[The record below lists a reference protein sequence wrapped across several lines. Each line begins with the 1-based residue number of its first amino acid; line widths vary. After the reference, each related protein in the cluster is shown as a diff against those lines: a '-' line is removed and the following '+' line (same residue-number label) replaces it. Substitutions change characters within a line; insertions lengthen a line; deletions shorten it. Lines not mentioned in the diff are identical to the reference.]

1 MSMTDVIRQACI
13 LVGGKGTRLGD
24 LTRTVPKPLLEIAPG
39 TTFLDLVIGELAR
52 QGFNDLVLLAGHL
65 GDVVRERY
73 DGRTVAAA
81 RVRVVI
87 EPEPRGTG
95 GALTCARDLLTSRF
109 LLLNGD
115 SLFDINMRALA
126 AEPMAADVE
135 GLLALRRVADPARYG
150 TVALTDSRI
159 TGFREK
165 NPAVTGPALINAG
178 IYVLRASI
186 INRVSTLPCSIETDI
201 FPALAREGRLLG
213 VEREGYFL
221 DIGLPETLAQ
231 GRRELLAIRR
241 RPAAFLDRDG
251 VLNVDHGY
259 VHRPDQIDWIPG
271 AIAAVRSLNDLG
283 YRVVVVTN
291 QAGVAHGHYEEEAV
305 HLLHAWMRDALAA
318 HGAYIDAFYHCPY
331 HPDGKVER
339 FRLAHIDR
347 KPGPGMILRA
357 LAEFEIDKDN
367 SFLIGDKQSDIAA
380 AEAAG
385 IPGFLFA
392 GGNLAEFVDDCRKRR
407 ASSALGLQTGGEL
420 AS

>member
-1 MSMTDVIRQACI
+1 MTDVIRQACI

-52 QGFNDLVLLAGHL
+52 QGFTDLVLLAGHL

-73 DGRTVAAA
+73 DRRAIGAA
-81 RVRVVI
+81 RLRVVI

-95 GALTCARDLLTSRF
+95 GALTCARDILAPRF

-115 SLFDINMRALA
+115 SFFDTNMRALA
-126 AEPMAADVE
+126 AEPLAAE
-135 GLLALRRVADPARYG
+135 TECLIALRRIADPARYG
-150 TVALTDSRI
+150 TVALEGSRI

-178 IYVLRASI
+178 IYVLHASVAQR
-186 INRVSTLPCSIETDI
+186 INRLPCSIETDI
-201 FPALAREGRLLG
+201 FPALAREGRLAG
-213 VEREGYFL
+213 AMREGYFL

-231 GRRELLAIRR
+231 GRRELRAVRR
-241 RPAAFLDRDG
+241 RPAVFLDRDG

-259 VHRPDQIDWIPG
+259 VHRSDQIDWIPG
-271 AIAAVRSLNDLG
+271 AIAAVRALNDLG

-305 HLLHAWMRDALAA
+305 HVLHAWMQDELAA
-318 HGAYIDAFYHCPY
+318 HGAFIDAFYHCPY

-339 FRLAHIDR
+339 FRLTHIDR

-357 LAEFEIDKDN
+357 LSDLEIDKDK

-385 IPGFLFA
+385 IPGFLFTA
-392 GGNLAEFVDDCRKRR
+392 GNLAQFVDACLKRR
-407 ASSALGLQTGGEL
+407 TGTDLGLRASGECP
-420 AS
+420 S

>member
-1 MSMTDVIRQACI
+1 MSMPDVIRQACI

-52 QGFNDLVLLAGHL
+52 QGFNDLILLAGHL

-73 DGRTVAAA
+73 DGRTIATAY
-81 RVRVVI
+81 VRVVI

-95 GALTCARDLLTSRF
+95 GALTCAREFLTPRF

-115 SLFDINMRALA
+115 SFFDINMRALA

-135 GLLALRRVADPARYG
+135 GLLALRRIADPARYG
-150 TVALTDSRI
+150 TVALSGTRI

-186 INRVSTLPCSIETDI
+186 IDRITTLPCSIETDI
-201 FPALAREGRLLG
+201 FPALAREGRLAG
-213 VEREGYFL
+213 GERDGYFL

-231 GRRELLAIRR
+231 GRRELLAVRR

-305 HLLHAWMRDALAA
+305 HILHAWMRDELAV
-318 HGAYIDAFYHCPY
+318 HGAFIDAFYHCPY

-357 LAEFEIDKDN
+357 FADLEIDKEK

-380 AEAAG
+380 ADAAG

-392 GGNLAEFVDDCRKRR
+392 GGNLAEFVDDYRKRR
-407 ASSALGLQTGGEL
+407 SGAALGLQAGGEL

>member
-52 QGFNDLVLLAGHL
+52 QGFNALVLLAGHL

-73 DGRTVAAA
+73 HGRTIAAA
-81 RVRVVI
+81 DVRVVI
-87 EPEPRGTG
+87 EPEPCGTG
-95 GALTCARDLLTSRF
+95 GALTCAREFLEPRF

-115 SLFDINMRALA
+115 SFFDINMRALA

-135 GLLALRRVADPARYG
+135 GLIALRRIADPARYG
-150 TVALTDSRI
+150 TVALTGNRV

-165 NPAVTGPALINAG
+165 NPTVTGPALINAG

-186 INRVSTLPCSIETDI
+186 IDRISTLPCSIETDI
-201 FPALAREGRLLG
+201 FPALAREGRLAG
-213 VEREGYFL
+213 AEREGYFL

-231 GRRELLAIRR
+231 GRRELLAVQR

-305 HLLHAWMRDALAA
+305 HVLHAWMRDELAK
-318 HGAYIDAFYHCPY
+318 HGAFIDAFYHSPY

-339 FRLAHIDR
+339 FRLDHVDR

-357 LAEFEIDKDN
+357 LADLEIDKEK

-392 GGNLAEFVDDCRKRR
+392 GGNLAMFVDDCRKRR
-407 ASSALGLQTGGEL
+407 AGAALGLHAGGEQ